1 MSEAETYTPTA
12 EEHRERAR
20 LLRARA
26 EVMST
31 EEARYRFLEIADE
44 LDQLADS
51 MAQECVS

>member
-20 LLRARA
+20 LLRACA
-26 EVMST
+26 KVMST
-31 EEARYRFLEIADE
+31 KEGRYRFLEIAEE

-51 MAQECVS
+51 MEQECVS